1 MDWKKNRAGKRALLI
16 QGARRIGK
24 STIVEEFAKNEYETY
39 MLINFQ
45 SDLHRVEQLLKN
57 DISDLDTFFRNPL
70 HIVRINSWMNSRP
83 NIRIRSEVL
92 MSFTART

>member
-1 MDWKKNRAGKRALLI
+1 MDWKKNRAGKRALLV

-70 HIVRINSWMNSRP
+70 HIVRINPWMNSRP
-83 NIRIRSEVL
+83 NIRIRSEVH